1 MIQLVEVIIAGVIV
15 LVVAILACI
24 GKLIVRK
31 EKKPCRRKYAPKA
44 TDIPRA
50 NE

>member
-15 LVVAILACI
+15 LVVAILAVV

-31 EKKPCRRKYAPKA
+31 EKKPFRRKYAPKA
-44 TDIPRA
+44 ADIPRA
-50 NE
+50 ND